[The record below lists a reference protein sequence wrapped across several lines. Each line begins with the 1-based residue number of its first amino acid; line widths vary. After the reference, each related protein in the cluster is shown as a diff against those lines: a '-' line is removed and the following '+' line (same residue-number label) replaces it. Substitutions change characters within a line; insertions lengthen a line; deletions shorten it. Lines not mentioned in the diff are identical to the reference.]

1 MIKRL
6 LCAAT
11 IASAALTP
19 AGAKTTVDR
28 LDPPMWW
35 TGMENQQLQIMVT
48 GTDIRDAVPAIN
60 RQGVSID
67 SVARLDSPNYQFIYL
82 TIAPDAEPGDIDIT
96 FTAGKK
102 KITKKYPLLR
112 RSASADSH
120 VGFDST
126 DVLYLLM
133 PDRFADG
140 GDVDHQKCRFDYTID
155 RTNPSARHGGTLKGI
170 ADHLDYLQQLGV
182 TAIWLTPVLE
192 NDMPGGCYHGY
203 ATTDYYRVD
212 PRFGTND
219 DYRRLIDQCHERGI
233 KVVMDMIFNHCGLYH
248 PWLYDLPSHDW
259 LNGQPSAA
267 DMRLI
272 QDAVAH
278 GKTNSAVDSLLLTN
292 FRLNTVHDPYVSDY
306 DLRHTVDGWFVP
318 AMPDLNQ
325 RNPHLM
331 TYLIQNSIW
340 WVEYAGINGIRMD
353 TYPYADMKAMARW
366 NEAVAREYPN
376 FNIVGESWLENEASI
391 AYMQRGNVLNPINT
405 ELPTVMDFPLCLMAQ
420 KAFSE
425 ETKPWGD
432 GLNRLSN
439 HLALDM
445 LYPDPNR
452 LLTFYDNHDTDRFLP
467 KEPADLSQWKQAQT
481 FLLTTRGIPQ
491 IYYGTE
497 VAMSGTKEITDG
509 YVRLDMP
516 GGFPGDKT
524 SVFTADGRTPL
535 QSEAF
540 DFISRL
546 LHWRQGNKAVSEGS
560 LRHFMPANLLYVYER
575 HADNGDR
582 FIVMMNGTDSEL
594 ADVDMTRYAE
604 ILSPGETFKD
614 ALTGETVTIKP
625 LMTFPA
631 RATLLL
637 EK

>member
-48 GTDIRDAVPAIN
+48 GTDIRDAVPAID
-60 RQGVSID
+60 RPGVSID

-82 TIAPDAEPGDIDIT
+82 TIAPEAEPGDIDIT

-112 RSASADSH
+112 RTATAESH
-120 VGFDST
+120 VGFDSS

-140 GDVDHQKCRFDYTID
+140 GDVGHQKCRFDYTVD

-219 DYRRLIDQCHERGI
+219 DYRRLIDQCHQRGI

-267 DMRLI
+267 DLRRI
-272 QDAVAH
+272 QEGVAK
-278 GKTNSAVDSLLLTN
+278 GKTNSAIDSLLLTN

-306 DLRHTVDGWFVP
+306 DFKHTVDGWFVP

-353 TYPYADMKAMARW
+353 TYPYANMRAMARW

-391 AYMQRGNVLNPINT
+391 AYMQRGNKLNPINT

-420 KAFSE
+420 KAFTE

-467 KEPADLSQWKQAQT
+467 TEPTDLGQWKQAQT

-497 VAMSGTKEITDG
+497 VLMNGTKEITDG

-516 GGFPGDKT
+516 GGFPKDTT
-524 SVFTADGRTPL
+524 SVFTDAGRTPL
-535 QSEAF
+535 QREAF
-540 DFISRL
+540 DFLSRL
-546 LHWRQGNKAVSEGS
+546 LHWRQGNKAVSTGT
-560 LRHFMPANLLYVYER
+560 LRHFMPSNLLYVYER

-594 ADVDMTRYAE
+594 TDIDMTRYAE
-604 ILSPGETFKD
+604 ILTPGETLRD
-614 ALTGETVTIKP
+614 VLTGAEVTITSK
-625 LMTFPA
+625 MTFPA